1 MNERIGYVMDQQR
14 LALDSHLCFSLYAC
28 SRAIFRMYRPLLD
41 DLNLTYPQYLVLLVL
56 WDCEESSIKE
66 LSQVLSLD
74 SGTLTP
80 MLKRM
85 EASGLLERSR
95 SLEDE
100 RIVTVRITDKGREL
114 QDRASCIPTSMI
126 ESSGLDLE
134 QINTLNETIRTL
146 MSSVDNYR

>member
-1 MNERIGYVMDQQR
+1 
-14 LALDSHLCFSLYAC
+14 
-28 SRAIFRMYRPLLD
+28 MYRPLLD

-126 ESSGLDLE
+126 ESSGLDLQ

-146 MSSVDNYR
+146 MASVDNYR

>member
-126 ESSGLDLE
+126 ESSGLDLQ

-146 MSSVDNYR
+146 MASVDNYR

>member
-1 MNERIGYVMDQQR
+1 MDQQR

-41 DLNLTYPQYLVLLVL
+41 ELNLTYPQYLVLLVL
-56 WDCEESSIKE
+56 WDRQESSIKE

-85 EASGLLERSR
+85 EASGLLQRSR
-95 SLEDE
+95 SQQDE
-100 RIVTVRITDKGREL
+100 RIVTVRITAKGLEL
-114 QDRASCIPTSMI
+114 QEQANCIPASMV
-126 ESSGLDLE
+126 ESSGLNVE
-134 QINTLNETIRTL
+134 QISALNETIRTL
-146 MSSVDNYR
+146 MTSVDSYR

>member
-1 MNERIGYVMDQQR
+1 MDQQR
-14 LALDSHLCFSLYAC
+14 LPLDSHLCFSLYAC

-41 DLNLTYPQYLVLLVL
+41 ELNLTYPQYLVLLVL
-56 WDCEESSIKE
+56 WDREESSIKE
-66 LSQVLSLD
+66 LSHVLSLD

-85 EASGLLERSR
+85 EASGLLKRTR

-114 QDRASCIPTSMI
+114 QERSNCIPSSMI
-126 ESSGLDLE
+126 ESSGLNPE
-134 QINTLNETIRTL
+134 QIQTLNETIRTL
-146 MSSVDNYR
+146 MANVESSR

>member
-1 MNERIGYVMDQQR
+1 MDQQR

-126 ESSGLDLE
+126 ESSGLDLQ

-146 MSSVDNYR
+146 MASVDNYR

>member
-1 MNERIGYVMDQQR
+1 MDQQR
-14 LALDSHLCFSLYAC
+14 FTLDSHLCFSLYAC

-41 DLNLTYPQYLVLLVL
+41 ELNLTYPQYLVLLVL
-56 WDCEESSIKE
+56 WDRQESSIKE

-100 RIVTVRITDKGREL
+100 RIVTVRITEKGLEL
-114 QDRASCIPTSMI
+114 QDRASCIPASLV
-126 ESSGLDLE
+126 ESSGLDIN
-134 QINTLNETIRTL
+134 QIDMLNETIRTL
-146 MSSVDNYR
+146 MSSVESYR

>member
-1 MNERIGYVMDQQR
+1 
-14 LALDSHLCFSLYAC
+14 
-28 SRAIFRMYRPLLD
+28 MYRPLLD

-56 WDCEESSIKE
+56 WDRQESSIKE

-100 RIVTVRITDKGREL
+100 RIVTVRITEKGLEL
-114 QDRASCIPTSMI
+114 QDQASCIPASLV
-126 ESSGLDLE
+126 ESSGLEME
-134 QINTLNETIRTL
+134 QIDMLNSTIRTL
-146 MSSVDNYR
+146 MKSVDSYR